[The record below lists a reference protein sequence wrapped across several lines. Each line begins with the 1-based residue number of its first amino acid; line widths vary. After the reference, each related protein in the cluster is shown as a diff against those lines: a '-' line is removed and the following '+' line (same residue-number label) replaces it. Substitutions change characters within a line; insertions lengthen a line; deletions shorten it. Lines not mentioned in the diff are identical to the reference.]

1 MSMITSSSALWKRG
15 IIGAAAILGIVLISA
30 TARSNAVNT
39 NVFVDRTLPKD
50 FDAPIQVRGVIQKA
64 CLDCHSEQTI
74 WPWYSKVP
82 PISWQIQDD
91 VEKGREFMNFSHWN
105 EYSAEDRRAFAA
117 EIAHAT
123 GTHLMPPPKYLWL
136 HPDARLSNADL
147 EVLAE
152 WARHQA
158 K

>member
-1 MSMITSSSALWKRG
+1 MNTPSSALWKRG
-15 IIGAAAILGIVLISA
+15 IIGAAAILGVVLISS

-39 NVFVDRTLPKD
+39 TVPAGRTLPED

-64 CLDCHSEQTI
+64 CLDCHSDNTI
-74 WPWYSKVP
+74 WPWYSKIP
-82 PISWQIQDD
+82 PISWQVHDD
-91 VEKGREFMNFSHWN
+91 VERAREFMNFSHWN
-105 EYSAEDRRAFAA
+105 EYSSEERRAFAS

-123 GTHLMPPPKYLWL
+123 GSHIMPPPKYLWL

-152 WARHQA
+152 WGRNQT